1 MKNARYE
8 WNKDK
13 EKCIK
18 NFMTSV
24 NLDLI
29 GRKEYM
35 CFLLECDGIKD
46 GSYVKKR
53 MAVKTCQPS
62 YFTGFMTGI
71 AAVYMMKNNVK
82 NGVYTMSEIVDPVFV
97 WNSIQKYNAADI
109 ISISDVKDDSY
120 FDEGEI

>member
-1 MKNARYE
+1 
-8 WNKDK
+8 
-13 EKCIK
+13 
-18 NFMTSV
+18 MTSV

-53 MAVKTCQPS
+53 MAVKTYQPS

-71 AAVYMMKNNVK
+71 AAVYMMK
-82 NGVYTMSEIVDPVFV
+82 IVDPVFV

>member
-1 MKNARYE
+1 
-8 WNKDK
+8 
-13 EKCIK
+13 
-18 NFMTSV
+18 
-24 NLDLI
+24 
-29 GRKEYM
+29 
-35 CFLLECDGIKD
+35 
-46 GSYVKKR
+46 

-109 ISISDVKDDSY
+109 ISISDVKTTVTLMKGKY
-120 FDEGEI
+120 KNWKKEN